1 MAKSKQRSSSAST
14 SAAQRREEMKKQRI
28 QRESNEMKKQRQ
40 RVDDSQKRRR
50 YAASNRTPW
59 GLIVGALLIILAVVG
74 VIVYMSQQS
83 GSSTG
88 ATATPTPASA
98 TVLDAVTHVSPSV
111 LSAVGTG
118 GQQKLLTSI
127 RNSSPPPLVGPTGKP
142 EFFYFGAEYC
152 PYCAAQRWS
161 MVVAL
166 SQFGTFSKLNQTT
179 SSSTDVYPSTP
190 TFTFYQSAYTSQYI
204 DFVSVE
210 STTNQSDGNGG
221 YTTLQTPTA
230 EQEQLLTKYDGPPY
244 LSSAGSIP
252 FINVANQMVMQGA
265 NYSPQVLSNLSWDDI
280 ANDLSNP
287 SSDVTK
293 GIVGSA
299 NYLTAAICMST
310 NQKPAS
316 VCTAAPIPAIQQS
329 LNTASVAPGNQQL
342 GVVSPITEAVLRRM
356 E

>member
-1 MAKSKQRSSSAST
+1 MAKSKQRSSSTSTST
-14 SAAQRREEMKKQRI
+14 SAAQRREAMKKQRI
-28 QRESNEMKKQRQ
+28 QRESDEVKKQRQ

-59 GLIVGALLIILAVVG
+59 GLIVGALLIILAFVG
-74 VIVYMSQQS
+74 VIVYLSQQS
-83 GSSTG
+83 GGSTSNVK
-88 ATATPTPASA
+88 PTPVSSN
-98 TVLDAVTHVSPSV
+98 VLDAVTHVSPSV

-118 GQQKLLTSI
+118 GQSKLLTSI
-127 RNSSPPPLVGPTGKP
+127 RGSSPPPLVGPTGKP
-142 EFFYFGAEYC
+142 EVFYFGAEYC
-152 PYCAAQRWS
+152 PYCAAQRWA

-190 TFTFYQSAYTSQYI
+190 TFTFYQSAYSSQYI

-221 YTTLQTPTA
+221 YTTLQTPTT
-230 EQEQLLTKYDGPPY
+230 EQTQLLTKYDGPPY
-244 LSSAGSIP
+244 LSSSGSIP
-252 FINVANQMVMQGA
+252 FIDVANQMVMQGA
-265 NYSPQVLSNLSWDDI
+265 NYSPQVLSNLSWDEI

-329 LNTASVAPGNQQL
+329 LASVAPGNQQL
-342 GVVSPITEAVLRRM
+342 GVVSPMTEAVLRRT

>member
-1 MAKSKQRSSSAST
+1 
-14 SAAQRREEMKKQRI
+14 MKKQRI
-28 QRESNEMKKQRQ
+28 QRESEEMKKQRQ
-40 RVDDSQKRRR
+40 RVDDPQKRRR

-74 VIVYMSQQS
+74 VIIYLSQQS
-83 GSSTG
+83 SSTG
-88 ATATPTPASA
+88 TVTKPTPVSN

-118 GQQKLLTSI
+118 GQKKLLTSI
-127 RNSSPPPLVGPTGKP
+127 QSSSPPPLVGPTGKP

-152 PYCAAQRWS
+152 PFCAAERWS
-161 MVVAL
+161 VVVAL

-179 SSSTDVYPSTP
+179 SSSIDTYPSTP
-190 TFTFYQSAYTSQYI
+190 TFTFYQSAYTSQYL

-221 YTTLQTPTA
+221 YTTLQTPTTD
-230 EQEQLLTKYDGPPY
+230 QVQLLTKYDGPPY
-244 LSSAGSIP
+244 LTSSGSIP
-252 FINVANQMVMQGA
+252 FIDVANQMVMQGA
-265 NYSPQVLSNLSWDDI
+265 NYTPQVLSNLSWDVI
-280 ANDLSNP
+280 ANDLTIP
-287 SSDVTK
+287 SSAVTQ

-299 NYLTAAICMST
+299 NYLTAAICKAT

-329 LNTASVAPGNQQL
+329 LGIASVTPGNQQL
-342 GVVSPITEAVLRRM
+342 GMVPSMSEAVLRRP

>member
-1 MAKSKQRSSSAST
+1 
-14 SAAQRREEMKKQRI
+14 MKKQRI
-28 QRESNEMKKQRQ
+28 QRESDEMKKQRQ
-40 RVDDSQKRRR
+40 RVDDPQKRRR

-74 VIVYMSQQS
+74 VIVYLSQQS
-83 GSSTG
+83 GGSTG
-88 ATATPTPASA
+88 NVKPTPASA
-98 TVLDAVTHVSPSV
+98 NVLDAVTHVSPSV

-127 RNSSPPPLVGPTGKP
+127 RSGSPPPLIGPTGKP
-142 EFFYFGAEYC
+142 EIFYYGAEYC
-152 PYCAAQRWS
+152 PYCAAERWAV
-161 MVVAL
+161 VVAL

-230 EQEQLLTKYDGPPY
+230 DQTQLLTKYDGPPY
-244 LSSAGSIP
+244 LPSASAGSIP
-252 FINVANQMVMQGA
+252 FIDVANQMVMAGA
-265 NYSPQVLSNLSWDDI
+265 NYSPQVLSNLSWDEI

-287 SSDVTK
+287 SSTVTK

-299 NYLTAAICMST
+299 NYLTAAICMT
-310 NQKPAS
+310 ANQKPTS
-316 VCTAAPIPAIQQS
+316 VCTAAPIPTIEQS
-329 LNTASVAPGNQQL
+329 LGTASVTPSNQQL
-342 GVVSPITEAVLRRM
+342 AVVSPITEAVLRRP

>member
-1 MAKSKQRSSSAST
+1 
-14 SAAQRREEMKKQRI
+14 MKKQRI
-28 QRESNEMKKQRQ
+28 QRESDEMKKQRQ

-74 VIVYMSQQS
+74 VIVYLSQQS
-83 GSSTG
+83 GGSTG
-88 ATATPTPASA
+88 NVKPTPVSSN
-98 TVLDAVTHVSPSV
+98 VLDAVTHVSPSV

-127 RNSSPPPLVGPTGKP
+127 RSSSPPPLVGPTGKP

-152 PYCAAQRWS
+152 PYCAAERWA

-179 SSSTDVYPSTP
+179 SSSTDVFPSTP

-204 DFVSVE
+204 DFVFVE

-230 EQEQLLTKYDGPPY
+230 DQTQLLTKYDGPPY
-244 LSSAGSIP
+244 LSSSGSIP
-252 FINVANQMVMQGA
+252 FIDVANQMLMQGA
-265 NYSPQVLSNLSWDDI
+265 NYSPQVLSSLTWDEI

-287 SSDVTK
+287 SSSVTQ

-299 NYLTAAICMST
+299 NYLTAAICMAT

-316 VCTAAPIPAIQQS
+316 VCTAAPIPTIQQS
-329 LNTASVAPGNQQL
+329 LGTASVAPGNQQL
-342 GVVSPITEAVLRRM
+342 GVVSPMTEAVLRRM